1 MQTAIQTRTKEILD
15 HHLSAFI
22 ETDVEEII
30 KDFSEQSELLTP
42 QGPLTGLGSIRSF
55 FVEIF
60 KAMPKGSTLELKQEI
75 IRDNVAYIVWTGESP
90 FVSIPFGT
98 DTFVIEGDRII
109 YQALAAHIIPK
120 R

>member
-60 KAMPKGSTLELKQEI
+60 KAMTKGSTLELKQRL
-75 IRDNVAYIVWTGESP
+75 IRNNVAYVAWSAESS
-90 FVSIPFGT
+90 FVSIPTGT
-98 DTFVIEGDRII
+98 DTFIMEGDKII
-109 YQALAAHIIPK
+109 YQTLAAHIIPK
-120 R
+120 Q